1 MSHQGNPN
9 HINKSNQQG
18 GFTLPDGYFEQSQKQ
33 LLARINN
40 GGFNIPDGYFEQNK
54 TQLFQHIKPT
64 PKRFALHPVWYAAAA
79 IFMVSLGVMMM
90 IMPTTDK
97 NTENIVITDD
107 EIINYVSAD
116 KLTDIPMEALAVH
129 VINNTTDETITEEVI
144 EGVDE
149 ETLLN
154 EL

>member
-1 MSHQGNPN
+1 MSHQHNPY

-33 LLARINN
+33 MLARINH
-40 GGFNIPDGYFEQNK
+40 GGFNVPDGYFEQNK
-54 TQLFQHIKPT
+54 TQLLQHIKPT
-64 PKRFALHPVWYAAAA
+64 HKRFTLHPIWCAAAA
-79 IFMVSLGVMMM
+79 ILMVSLGVLMM
-90 IMPTTDK
+90 MPTTDN

-129 VINNTTDETITEEVI
+129 VVNNTTDETITEEVI